1 MKSKSTKIAL
11 ILLAIAWFASRDASA
26 RQNTDEFFE
35 KKVRPILAQKC
46 QACHNAKAGMAGLDL
61 STAEGFAKGGD
72 SGPVVDIE
80 KPENSRI
87 LKVISYDDKLKMPP
101 TGKLKD
107 EEIAAITEW
116 VKAGAAW
123 PGSNSG
129 AKEVPK
135 RSETAAAPIK
145 FTDEEKKFWAFQ
157 PMSAVEPPQVKNE
170 AWVKS
175 PIDRFVLARLESKG
189 LTPAP
194 PATKVALLRRATF
207 DLTGLP
213 PTPAEITAFLADQ
226 APNAFA
232 RVVER
237 LLASPRY
244 GEKWGRHW
252 LDIARYADS
261 SGNDED
267 HRYPHAW
274 RYRDYVIDSFNSD
287 LPFDQF
293 IVEQIAGDLLPS
305 NGVNRRG
312 IVATGFLAL
321 GPKALAQQDKTK
333 MLYDVYDEQVDVTT
347 KAFLGLTVSCAR
359 CHDHKFDPIRTRDY
373 YSMISVFASTRSF
386 SKPQEFVS
394 EPLTIPLVPK
404 NEFDRYEAAR
414 RANDD
419 LMKRK
424 QNEIDDLINRVKD
437 PAARAAAAQLAAI
450 MIASRRVYASNAD
463 PAEEARKLGLK
474 LDRFQRWVNYLKP
487 GKPREHLLA
496 WENAAPADIERVANE
511 YQTRF
516 SARLVEWNKKVAEWR
531 TKYDEAIAKNKSPLP
546 GKPEFEAGHDR
557 FFAQVY
563 FDKEGPLQFSEKDAA
578 DFSASDVSTIK
589 QLRAQRDEI
598 KKRAPKQP
606 EMACAVAEGKTVS
619 QKVFI
624 RGDYHNP
631 GDDVPRAVPAILT
644 LAAPQPP
651 MNNGSG
657 RLELARWIASP
668 SNPLTSRVLVN
679 RMWHWHF
686 GEGIVGTPDNFG
698 RMGEMPADAALLD
711 YLAQEFIR
719 RGWSLKAMHRAMM
732 LSSTYQMSSLLP
744 KDAIHRDPEN
754 KNQTRFNRRRL
765 DVEEMRD
772 ALLAI
777 DGSLDITMGGS
788 LQSGTGTDGENDNKR
803 LSLKPESSKRRS
815 VYLPLRRANLP
826 ALLNLFDFG
835 DATTVNGERQLTNV
849 PTQALFWLNSEF
861 VTERA
866 TNVAAGLVKSG
877 APAARATIN
886 RAYLKVL
893 NRPASADE
901 ISAAQSFLREHRR
914 RFPGKESDLNG
925 WASLVR
931 VLMASNEFMYVD

>member
-46 QACHNAKAGMAGLDL
+46 QVCHNAKAGMAGLDL

-72 SGPVVDIE
+72 SGPVIDTE
-80 KPENSRI
+80 KVENSRI
-87 LKVISYDDKLKMPP
+87 LKVISYDEKLKMPP

-107 EEIAAITEW
+107 EEIAAISEW
-116 VKAGAAW
+116 VKAGAPW
-123 PGSNSG
+123 PGSKTGS
-129 AKEVPK
+129 KDVPK
-135 RSETAAAPIK
+135 RLETAAAPIN
-145 FTDEEKKFWAFQ
+145 FTDDEKKFWAFQ
-157 PMSAVEPPQVKNE
+157 AVSAAQPPPVKNE
-170 AWVKS
+170 AWIRS

-213 PTPAEITAFLADQ
+213 PTSVEITAFLADTT
-226 APNAFA
+226 PNAFTK
-232 RVVER
+232 VVER

-252 LDIARYADS
+252 LDVARYADS

-274 RYRDYVIDSFNSD
+274 RYRDYVIDSFNKD

-293 IVEQIAGDLLPS
+293 IQEQIAGDLLPS
-305 NGVNRRG
+305 TGVNRRG

-386 SKPQEFVS
+386 SKPEAFVS
-394 EPLTIPLVPK
+394 EPLTTPLVPK
-404 NEFDRYEAAR
+404 TDFDRYEAAR

-419 LMKRK
+419 LMKRN
-424 QNEIDDLINRVKD
+424 QNDIDEIISRVKE
-437 PAARAAAAQLAAI
+437 PAARSAASQLAAI
-450 MIASRRVYASNAD
+450 MLASRRVYASNAD

-496 WENAAPADIERVANE
+496 WENASPADLERVAIE
-511 YQTRF
+511 YQSRF
-516 SARLVEWNKKVAEWR
+516 SARLAEWNKRVAEWR
-531 TKYDEAIAKNKSPLP
+531 KKYDEAIARKKSPLP

-563 FDKEGPLQFSEKDAA
+563 FGKEGPLQFSEKDEG

-598 KKRAPKQP
+598 RKRAPKQP
-606 EMACAVAEGKTVS
+606 EMACAVTEGEAVS

-644 LAAPQPP
+644 IAAPQPP
-651 MNNGSG
+651 MRNGSG

-668 SNPLTSRVLVN
+668 SNPLTSRVIVN

-698 RMGEMPADAALLD
+698 RMGETPADPGLLD
-711 YLAQEFIR
+711 YLAQEFFR
-719 RGWSLKAMHRAMM
+719 GGWSLKAMHRAMM
-732 LSSTYQMSSLLP
+732 LSSTYQMSSLIP
-744 KDAIHRDPEN
+744 KEAVNRDPEN
-754 KNQTRFNRRRL
+754 RYLSRFNRRRL

-777 DGSLDITMGGS
+777 DGSLDTTMGGS
-788 LQSGTGTDGENDNKR
+788 LQTGTGTDGENDNKR

-866 TNVAAGLVKSG
+866 ANVARGLVKS
-877 APAARATIN
+877 ANPASRATIN
-886 RAYLKVL
+886 RAYLRVL
-893 NRPASADE
+893 NRPASVDE
-901 ISAAQSFLREHRR
+901 IARAQSYLREHRR
-914 RFPGKESDLNG
+914 RFPGKDSDLNG

>member
-1 MKSKSTKIAL
+1 M
-11 ILLAIAWFASRDASA
+11 
-26 RQNTDEFFE
+26 
-35 KKVRPILAQKC
+35 
-46 QACHNAKAGMAGLDL
+46 
-61 STAEGFAKGGD
+61 
-72 SGPVVDIE
+72 
-80 KPENSRI
+80 
-87 LKVISYDDKLKMPP
+87 
-101 TGKLKD
+101 
-107 EEIAAITEW
+107 
-116 VKAGAAW
+116 
-123 PGSNSG
+123 
-129 AKEVPK
+129 
-135 RSETAAAPIK
+135 
-145 FTDEEKKFWAFQ
+145 
-157 PMSAVEPPQVKNE
+157 
-170 AWVKS
+170 
-175 PIDRFVLARLESKG
+175 LARLESKG

-213 PTPAEITAFLADQ
+213 PSPAEITAFLADRS
-226 APNAFA
+226 PDAFA
-232 RVVER
+232 KVVDR

-252 LDIARYADS
+252 LDVARYADS

-274 RYRDYVIDSFNSD
+274 RYRDYVIDSFNRD

-293 IVEQIAGDLLPS
+293 IREQIAGDLLPS

-333 MLYDVYDEQVDVTT
+333 MLYDVYDEQVDVTS

-386 SKPQEFVS
+386 EKPKEFVS
-394 EPLTIPLVPK
+394 VPLTSPLVPK
-404 NEFDRYEAAR
+404 TSFDRYKAAR
-414 RANDD
+414 RANED

-424 QNEIDDLINRVKD
+424 QNEMDDIINRVKV
-437 PAARAAAAQLAAI
+437 PAAQAAAGQLAAI
-450 MIASRRVYASNAD
+450 MLAARRVYSSNAD
-463 PAEEARKLGLK
+463 PATEAKKLGIK
-474 LDRFQRWVNYLKP
+474 LDRFQKWVDYLKP
-487 GKPREHLLA
+487 GKPREHLLE
-496 WENAAPADIERVANE
+496 WENATQADIERVANE

-516 SARLVEWNKKVAEWR
+516 STRLVEWNKKVAEWR
-531 TKYDEAIAKNKSPLP
+531 KKYDEAIAKKKSPLP
-546 GKPEFEAGHDR
+546 GKPEFEAGQDR

-563 FDKEGPLQFSEKDAA
+563 FGKEGPLQFSEKDEG
-578 DFSASDVSTIK
+578 DFSAADVTRLK
-589 QLRAQRDEI
+589 QLRAQRDGI
-598 KKRAPKQP
+598 KKQAPQEP
-606 EMACAVAEGKTVS
+606 EMACAVAEGESVS
-619 QKVFI
+619 QKVFV

-631 GDDVPRAVPAILT
+631 GDDVPKAVPAILT
-644 LAAPQPP
+644 FAAPQPP
-651 MNNGSG
+651 MGKGSG
-657 RLELARWIASP
+657 RLELAEWIASP
-668 SNPLTSRVLVN
+668 SNPLTSRVIVN
-679 RMWHWHF
+679 RIWHWHF
-686 GEGIVGTPDNFG
+686 GDGIVGTPDNFG
-698 RMGEMPADAALLD
+698 RMGEKPADADLLD
-711 YLAQEFIR
+711 YLAREFVR
-719 RGWSLKAMHRAMM
+719 GGWSIKAMHRTMM
-732 LSSTYQMSSLLP
+732 LSSTYQMSSLPP
-744 KDAIHRDPEN
+744 KDAIDRDPEN
-754 KNQTRFNRRRL
+754 RFLSRFNRRRL

-777 DGSLDITMGGS
+777 DGSLDTTMGGS
-788 LQSGTGTDGENDNKR
+788 LQKGTGTDGENDNKR

-866 TNVAAGLVKSG
+866 ANVAAELVKSG
-877 APAARATIN
+877 VPTSRATIN

-893 NRPASADE
+893 NRAATPDE
-901 ISAAQSFLREHRR
+901 ISGAESYLREHRL
-914 RFPGKESDLNG
+914 RFPGTNSDVNG